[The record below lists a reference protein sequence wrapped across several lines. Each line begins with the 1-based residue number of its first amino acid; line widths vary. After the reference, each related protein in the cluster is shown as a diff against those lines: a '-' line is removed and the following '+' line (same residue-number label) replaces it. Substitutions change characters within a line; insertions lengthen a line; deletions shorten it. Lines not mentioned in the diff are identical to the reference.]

1 MNLID
6 IFTYENLVHL
16 IDILVI
22 WFVLYNIANWVRGT
36 RAMQLVRGIVI
47 LIVVRL
53 IAWWIGLDTVSWIL
67 DQVINWGPIALVVL
81 FQQEIRRA
89 LENLGTRSFFR
100 PAGTS
105 VPSEEIVMTALDQA
119 LPYLSRRRIGAL
131 IAIEQETSLAEII
144 DTGITLDAQ
153 VSSALLINTFIPNT
167 PLHDGAAIIRSDRLV
182 AATAYLPL
190 SSNPS
195 TSKDLGTRHRA
206 GLGLA
211 ESTDAIVIIVSEETG
226 EVSIAQ
232 KGVLHRSLKPEK
244 YDQFLRDRLITEN
257 EKNHSDVFANLASW
271 VAGSSKKKNGNR
283 HDDNSKGGSGSDE
296 VH

>member
-100 PAGTS
+100 PAGPS

-232 KGVLHRSLKPEK
+232 KGVLYRSLKPEK

-257 EKNHSDVFANLASW
+257 EKNRSDVFANLASW
-271 VAGSSKKKNGNR
+271 VVGSSKKKNGNR

>member
-1 MNLID
+1 MDLSN
-6 IFTYENLVHL
+6 IFTYENFVHL
-16 IDILVI
+16 IDILVV
-22 WFVLYNIANWVRGT
+22 WFVLYNVANWVRGT

-53 IAWWIGLDTVSWIL
+53 VAWWVGLETISWFL
-67 DQVINWGPIALVVL
+67 DQIINWGPIALVVL

-100 PAGTS
+100 PSGPS

-131 IAIEQETSLAEII
+131 IAIEQKTSLSDII
-144 DTGITLDAQ
+144 ETGIALDAR

-167 PLHDGAAIIRSDRLV
+167 PLHDGAAVIRADRLV

-190 SSNPS
+190 SSDPT

-226 EVSIAQ
+226 EVSVAH
-232 KGVLHRSLKPEK
+232 KGVLHRSLKPEQ
-244 YDQFLRDRLITEN
+244 YDQFLRERLIPEN
-257 EKNHSDVFANLASW
+257 EKNQSDIFANLTAW
-271 VAGSSKKKNGNR
+271 VAGPMKKNNR
-283 HDDNSKGGSGSDE
+283 NRSKGGDSNE
-296 VH
+296 NH

>member
-1 MNLID
+1 MNLSN

-16 IDILVI
+16 IDILVV
-22 WFVLYNIANWVRGT
+22 WFVLYNVANWVRGT

-53 IAWWIGLDTVSWIL
+53 VAWWVGLETISWFL
-67 DQVINWGPIALVVL
+67 DQIINWGPIALVVL

-100 PAGTS
+100 PSGPS

-131 IAIEQETSLAEII
+131 IAIEQKTSLSDII
-144 DTGITLDAQ
+144 ETGITLDAR

-167 PLHDGAAIIRSDRLV
+167 PLHDGAAVIRADRLV

-190 SSNPS
+190 SSDPT

-226 EVSIAQ
+226 EVSVAH
-232 KGVLHRSLKPEK
+232 KGVLHRSLKPEQ
-244 YDQFLRDRLITEN
+244 YDQFLRERLIPEN
-257 EKNHSDVFANLASW
+257 EKNQSDVFANLTSW
-271 VAGSSKKKNGNR
+271 VVGPKRKGNR
-283 HDDNSKGGSGSDE
+283 NRSKGGDSNE
-296 VH
+296 NH

>member
-1 MNLID
+1 MNLAN

-16 IDILVI
+16 GDILII
-22 WFVLYNIANWVRGT
+22 WFVLYNVANWVRGT

-47 LIVVRL
+47 LIFVRL
-53 IAWWIGLDTVSWIL
+53 IAWWFGFDTVSWIL

-89 LENLGTRSFFR
+89 LEKLGTKSFFR
-100 PAGTS
+100 PSGPS

-144 DTGITLDAQ
+144 ETGITLDAQ

-167 PLHDGAAIIRSDRLV
+167 PLHDGAAIINGDRLE

-226 EVSIAQ
+226 EVSIAH
-232 KGVLHRSLKPEK
+232 KGVLYRSLKPEK
-244 YDQFLRDRLITEN
+244 YDQFLRDRLIPEN
-257 EKNHSDVFANLASW
+257 EKNRSAVFSNLASW
-271 VAGSSKKKNGNR
+271 IAGSAKKK
-283 HDDNSKGGSGSDE
+283 HDQDNSKKENS
-296 VH
+296 